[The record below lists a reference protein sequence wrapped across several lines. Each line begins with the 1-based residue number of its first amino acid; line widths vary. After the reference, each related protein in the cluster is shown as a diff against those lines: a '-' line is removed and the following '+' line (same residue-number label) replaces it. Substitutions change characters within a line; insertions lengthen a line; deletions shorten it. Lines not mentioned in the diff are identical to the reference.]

1 MKYYA
6 LTGIR
11 EREVPTHVTAKGQ
24 VTLPKAAP
32 EVAGIRP
39 GDRLTDCVRPEGGA
53 IVEVEAAVENEQA
66 YLSRTRGD
74 EPAPADSRIVDG
86 KHHADDPGRGLIF
99 IDAKRHA
106 DGALRS

>member
-1 MKYYA
+1 M
-6 LTGIR
+6 
-11 EREVPTHVTAKGQ
+11 PTHVTAKGQ

-66 YLSRTRGD
+66 YLSRLEEMSRRRPFRGLSTENIMRMTRGED
-74 EPAPADSRIVDG
+74 
-86 KHHADDPGRGLIF
+86 
-99 IDAKRHA
+99 
-106 DGALRS
+106 